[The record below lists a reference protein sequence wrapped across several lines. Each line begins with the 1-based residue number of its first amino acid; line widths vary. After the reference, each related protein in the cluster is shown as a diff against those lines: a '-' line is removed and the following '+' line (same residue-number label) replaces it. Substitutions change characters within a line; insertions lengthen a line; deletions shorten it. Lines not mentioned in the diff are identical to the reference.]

1 MANKQT
7 AAKYP
12 QHADRAG
19 ILTAL
24 QRLKMAR
31 SAHAYVRG
39 ATKKFYEWLEAAN
52 GHAIP
57 EGPPIWICGDCHVG
71 NLGPV
76 ADIKGN
82 VAIHIRDLDQTVIGN
97 PAHDLIRLGLS
108 LATAARGSNLPGVTT
123 AYILEQL
130 MDGYEN
136 AMGSADEKKWVGAPE
151 PIIAVLRQ
159 ALHRRWKHLAEE
171 RIEDVTPEIPLG
183 RKFWPL
189 SDEERAA
196 IDALGQSEALRKLIT
211 RLRSRKNEAEL
222 DVLDAAYWVKGC
234 SSLGRL
240 RYAVLLGLKGSGNK
254 SEIALIDIKETVHT
268 AAPRV
273 AEPSAVGAPALMP
286 ANSAERVVMGARA
299 LAPALGDRMIAAELL
314 GKPVI
319 VRELLPQDLK
329 VEIDQLT
336 QRQASKAA
344 RYLGHVVGLAH
355 ARQMTQAERQA
366 WKRSLQ
372 KNRSAGLDAPPWLW
386 TSVVDLVGAHERAY
400 LDHCRRF
407 ALDPDRIAA

>member
-1 MANKQT
+1 MANKRT

-19 ILTAL
+19 ILRAL

-39 ATKKFYEWLEAAN
+39 ATPKFYEWLEASN
-52 GHAIP
+52 GHTIP
-57 EGPPIWICGDCHVG
+57 DGPIIWICGDCHVG

-76 ADIKGN
+76 ADIEGN
-82 VAIHIRDLDQTVIGN
+82 VAVQIRDLDQTVIGN

-123 AYILEQL
+123 AYILEHL

-136 AMGSADEKKWVGAPE
+136 AMGPVPESGEEEEWVDAPA
-151 PIIAVLRQ
+151 PVIAILERALR
-159 ALHRRWKHLAEE
+159 RRWKHLAEE
-171 RIEDVTPEIPLG
+171 RLEDVTPEIPLG
-183 RKFWPL
+183 KKFWPL
-189 SDEERAA
+189 SDEERGA
-196 IDALGQSEALRKLIT
+196 IDALGQSEPLRQLIT
-211 RLRSRKNEAEL
+211 RLHSRKNEAEL
-222 DVLDAAYWVKGC
+222 EVADAAYWVKGC

-240 RYAVLLGLKGSGNK
+240 RYAALLRVKGSGKK
-254 SEIALIDIKETVHT
+254 SEIALIDIKEAAHA
-268 AAPRV
+268 AAPR
-273 AEPSAVGAPALMP
+273 AAHAPGIMP

-299 LAPALGDRMIAAELL
+299 LAPALGDRMIAAEFL
-314 GKPVI
+314 GKQVI

-329 VEIDQLT
+329 VEIEQLT

-355 ARQMTQAERQA
+355 ARQMTPADRRA
-366 WKRSLQ
+366 WKQSLQ
-372 KNRSAGLDAPPWLW
+372 KNRSTGLDAPPWLW

-407 ALDPDRIAA
+407 ALDPDRVAA